1 MMRPLSAVELLAVW
15 EENWRQPPL
24 WQGLAL
30 LAAACPDES
39 GATLMEMPVGRFNQ
53 RLLTLYGWCF
63 GPSFTAVT
71 TCAACSE
78 LVEVTLDAPSLCAQ
92 GVEQPASWLELD
104 CNDGA
109 VRFRLPTLGDLI
121 AAGEAATVLEASRM
135 IMERCLENPADALA
149 SETLA
154 AVTTAMENADPLALI
169 ELSGACPRCGQRWSA
184 FLDAASFVWREV
196 QTWAQRTLQEIHL
209 LARAYGWR
217 EAEILELSPTRRQ
230 AYLQM
235 IYG

>member
-1 MMRPLSAVELLAVW
+1 MQPLSAVELLAVW

-30 LAAACPDES
+30 LNAAYPDES
-39 GATLMEMPVGRFNQ
+39 RATLMEMPVGRFNQ

-78 LVEVTLDAPSLCAQ
+78 LVEVTLDALSLCAQ
-92 GVEQPASWLELD
+92 GVEQPALWLEVACD
-104 CNDGA
+104 AGA
-109 VRFRLPTLGDLI
+109 VRFRLPTVNDLI
-121 AAGEAATVLEASRM
+121 AAGETATVGEASRM
-135 IMERCLENPADALA
+135 IVERCLENSADALA
-149 SETLA
+149 PETLA
-154 AVTTAMENADPLALI
+154 AVTTAMEKADPLALI
-169 ELSGACPRCGQRWSA
+169 ELGGACPHCGQMWAA
-184 FLDAASFVWREV
+184 FLDVASFVWREV
-196 QTWAQRTLQEIHL
+196 QSWAQRTLQEVHL

-217 EAEILELSPTRRQ
+217 EGEILELSSARRQ